1 MPLLYDYDHAIMI
14 VRPRPGTL
22 GLLYILRGSVVPRIA
37 PRVLAISAMAALVAW
52 GAQVRPAWM
61 PAFPAAPFT
70 LMGVALSIFIGFR
83 NNACYDR
90 WWEARKQW
98 GALVTEM
105 RAFARLSV
113 TTLPDEDTRQRV
125 LRRTIAFAHCLA
137 GRLRGEATLEALR
150 PWLLEAEWRA
160 LQGRRNEPSVILRE
174 IGADLTREMREGR
187 ISDIIYQLFDTRL
200 TAMVGVQAACER
212 IQGTPLPFA
221 YTLLLHRTAYLVCLL
236 LPFGLVGSLGLIT
249 PLVTAVLA
257 YAFFGLDALGD
268 EIEEPF
274 GMMENDLPLNA
285 LVRVIE
291 IDVLEALDEPVLP
304 QALRPERFVLT

>member
-1 MPLLYDYDHAIMI
+1 MI
-14 VRPRPGTL
+14 VRPRPGIL
-22 GLLYILRGSVVPRIA
+22 GLLYIFRGSVVPRIA
-37 PRVLAISAMAALVAW
+37 PQVLTISVIAGLVAW
-52 GAQVRPAWM
+52 GARIRPDLV

-98 GALVTEM
+98 GALVMES
-105 RAFARLSV
+105 RALARLSV
-113 TTLPDEDTRQRV
+113 TTLPDEVTRQRV
-125 LRRTIAFAHCLA
+125 LRRAIAFAHSLA
-137 GRLRGEATLEALR
+137 GRLRGEASLEALR
-150 PWLLEAEWRA
+150 PWLPDAEWQA
-160 LQGRRNEPSVILRE
+160 LQGCRNAPSLILRE
-174 IGADLTREMREGR
+174 MGADLAREMGHGR
-187 ISDIIYQLFDTRL
+187 ITDIVYQLFDARM
-200 TAMVGVQAACER
+200 TAMAGVQAACER

-236 LPFGLVGSLGLIT
+236 LPFELVGSLGLIT

-274 GMMENDLPLNA
+274 GLMENDLPLNA

-304 QALRPERFVLT
+304 QALRPERYVLM